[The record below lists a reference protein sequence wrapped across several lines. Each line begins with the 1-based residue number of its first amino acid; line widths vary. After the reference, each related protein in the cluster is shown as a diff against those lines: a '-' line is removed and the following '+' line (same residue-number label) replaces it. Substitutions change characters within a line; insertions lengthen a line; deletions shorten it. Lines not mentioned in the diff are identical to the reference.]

1 MPLAP
6 ARAAAQKPSGLPD
19 RVKTLVPSVASPI
32 RHSEG
37 ACKTWVAATPALSA
51 LKGSACQRY
60 HGNLER
66 RSRRHART
74 LPKDKFL
81 LACIGTFRDYHLL
94 FDEQAAQIFNI
105 AERAGKIGA
114 RQYVPSLRG
123 CNESRPR

>member
-1 MPLAP
+1 MEIHVCRSRRHAQRREN
-6 ARAAAQKPSGLPD
+6 RAACLIW
-19 RVKTLVPSVASPI
+19 VKMLVPSAASSI

-37 ACKTWVAATPALSA
+37 ACKTWIAATPALSA

-66 RSRRHART
+66 RSHRHVRN
-74 LPKDKFL
+74 LPKDKEFL

-105 AERAGKIGA
+105 TDNIAERAGKIGGA
-114 RQYVPSLRG
+114 TIRT
-123 CNESRPR
+123 